1 MTDTQS
7 GFPELMRHF
16 LLMAATPAKPQFN
29 PQALLER
36 LRSEAKYKNNA
47 TWEQDYH
54 LLSCAAQ
61 PFLQRL
67 SMSGE
72 IFDSS

>member
-1 MTDTQS
+1 
-7 GFPELMRHF
+7 
-16 LLMAATPAKPQFN
+16 MAATPAKPPFE

-36 LRSEAKYKNNA
+36 LRSEAKYKTNA
-47 TWEQDYH
+47 TWQQDYQ

-72 IFDSS
+72 IFDLS

>member
-1 MTDTQS
+1 M
-7 GFPELMRHF
+7 L
-16 LLMAATPAKPQFN
+16 AATPPKRRFD

-36 LRSEAKYKNNA
+36 LRSEAKYKLNS
-47 TWEQDYH
+47 TWEQDYQ

-72 IFDSS
+72 IFDSP

>member
-1 MTDTQS
+1 
-7 GFPELMRHF
+7 
-16 LLMAATPAKPQFN
+16 MAATPARPPFD

-36 LRSEAKYKNNA
+36 LRSEGRYKSNA
-47 TWEQDYH
+47 TWEQDYY

-72 IFDSS
+72 IFDPS

>member
-1 MTDTQS
+1 MQS
-7 GFPELMRHF
+7 GFPAFVRHI
-16 LLMAATPAKPQFN
+16 LLLRAATPAKPRFD

-36 LRSEAKYKNNA
+36 LRSEVKYKVNS
-47 TWEQDYH
+47 TWEKDYQ

>member
-1 MTDTQS
+1 VKDAQTKFSAFMKQ
-7 GFPELMRHF
+7 F
-16 LLMAATPAKPQFN
+16 LLMAVAPARPPFD

-36 LRSEAKYKNNA
+36 LRSEDKYKSNA

-72 IFDSS
+72 IFDPS